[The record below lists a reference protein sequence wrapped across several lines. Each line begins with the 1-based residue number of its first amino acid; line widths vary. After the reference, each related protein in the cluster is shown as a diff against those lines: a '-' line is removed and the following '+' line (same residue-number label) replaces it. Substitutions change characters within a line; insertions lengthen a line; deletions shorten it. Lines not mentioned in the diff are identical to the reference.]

1 MSETTG
7 KRILVVDDNEEILS
21 WMEFVLQRHEYDV
34 ILARDGG
41 EALVRAQ
48 RDSPD
53 LIILDIVM
61 PIRSGLSVLERL
73 RANDSCKAR
82 IMIVTAKTE
91 ERHRQYAESR
101 GADAFMRKPFEVDVF
116 LETVEELLKDC

>member
-82 IMIVTAKTE
+82 IMIVTANTE